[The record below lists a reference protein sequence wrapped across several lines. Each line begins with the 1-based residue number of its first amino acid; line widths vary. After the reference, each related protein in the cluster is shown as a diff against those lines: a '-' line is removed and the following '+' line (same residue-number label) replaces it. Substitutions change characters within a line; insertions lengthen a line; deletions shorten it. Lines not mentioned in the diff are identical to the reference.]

1 MKISTTKKI
10 HCILYPLLISSLL
23 VSHYNGVAGARGVGA
38 ASGAEMSE
46 EQGEI
51 IPRRLKKDKSMKPK
65 KNKKKK
71 KKDDKEDVSVA

>member
-1 MKISTTKKI
+1 MKISTTKS
-10 HCILYPLLISSLL
+10 HCILYALLISSLL
-23 VSHYNGVAGARGVGA
+23 VSHYNGVAEARVGA

-71 KKDDKEDVSVA
+71 KDDEEDVSAA